1 MEETKKT
8 SMQPSYWA
16 VVPAGIRYDDRIPA
30 NAKLLYAEISALTG
44 KTGYCFAPD
53 SYFADLYRIT
63 ERSVRRLLA
72 ALESE
77 GYIRV
82 ERRAGQHNSTMERR
96 IYAGINPLYD
106 APFSSDKKVQTGTP
120 VRTKKSGSLDKKV
133 QTHIIYQEILSNT
146 PIAPKSEALLRKLDP
161 EIAKAIAAASDRRP
175 ELLEAWLDFAE
186 ARRAKGAPIR
196 TVRTVE
202 LLDRKLRNL
211 SKERSDTAV
220 KILEQ
225 SIERGWTGFF
235 HLKEEITSN
244 TTDGSYWAQDPEG

>member
-1 MEETKKT
+1 M
-8 SMQPSYWA
+8 
-16 VVPAGIRYDDRIPA
+16 
-30 NAKLLYAEISALTG
+30 
-44 KTGYCFAPD
+44 
-53 SYFADLYRIT
+53 
-63 ERSVRRLLA
+63 RRLLA

-106 APFSSDKKVQTGTP
+106 APF
-120 VRTKKSGSLDKKV
+120 SLDKKV

-161 EIAKAIAAASDRRP
+161 EIAKAIAAASEHRP

-244 TTDGSYWAQDPEG
+244 TPDGSYWAKDPEG